1 MKQETKYKGVYH
13 RSNLYV
19 AKIFFN
25 GAYITLGS
33 YKTAKEAAKR
43 YDEMSLILYGDF
55 SKLNFQNKVKCDM
68 CNCDSLAVKY
78 DRRTGMNL
86 CYTHWNV
93 LCNNR
98 YIPSYKRS
106 LIDDGCPNKYRNVY
120 NVFGKRTIVDCI
132 NKHNV
137 KVGQF
142 CIDSEDMELLRNHIW
157 YITLNNKVVTNSK
170 NLEGNN
176 TTLNLG
182 KFLLKLK
189 SCNGVRVIHKNN
201 DDFDF
206 RKSNLERSNNG
217 PVIQE
222 YTQCVYKMANKS
234 WKVDKTINGH
244 RYIKCGFK
252 TCRAAKDYLENLIES
267 IKKGEKHD

>member
-1 MKQETKYKGVYH
+1 MKEEIKYKGVQAKLHSYT
-13 RSNLYV
+13 

-25 GAYITLGS
+25 GAYITLGN

-43 YDEMSLILYGDF
+43 YDEMSLIIYGDF

-68 CNCDSLAVKY
+68 CNCDSLAIKY

-86 CYTHWNV
+86 CYTHWNL
-93 LCNNR
+93 LCNDK
-98 YIPSYKRS
+98 YIPPYKRS
-106 LIDDGCPNKYRNVY
+106 LIDDGRPNKYRNVY
-120 NVFGKRTIVDCI
+120 NTFGKRTIVDCI
-132 NKHNV
+132 NKHNL

-157 YITLNNKVVTNSK
+157 YITPNNKVVTNSK

-189 SCNGVRVIHKNN
+189 SCNGIRVIHKNN

-222 YTQCVYKMANKS
+222 YTQCIYKIANKS

-252 TCRAAKDYLENLIES
+252 TCREAKDYLENLIES
-267 IKKGEKHD
+267 IKKGENHD